1 MTRKIFFK
9 FYEIWIISIDYSLEL
24 EENYFKLA
32 GVTQMTGLTSAL
44 DCSERERFLS
54 YAVVP
59 GIYLHKLKILRMIH
73 LSWEQSRWNHLLI
86 VGIEVWIPGQIV
98 AHAQC
103 WERSDAMMAE
113 PDQHWPG
120 EHKVLRS
127 WQYVNADQQ
136 PANPST
142 AFDCSS
148 PLRLYD
154 PRKLWN
160 MSGENGK

>member
-1 MTRKIFFK
+1 MGGKLFQISWSYSDNRSDLRIGLLRKR
-9 FYEIWIISIDYSLEL
+9 EIPLICGGARD
-24 EENYFKLA
+24 
-32 GVTQMTGLTSAL
+32 
-44 DCSERERFLS
+44 LS
-54 YAVVP
+54 
-59 GIYLHKLKILRMIH
+59 KLKILRMIH
-73 LSWEQSRWNHLLI
+73 LSWEQSRWNNHLLI

-160 MSGENGK
+160 MSGENGRGN